1 VKINSIKFKISVI
14 YTFILGVI
22 LILYSGFLYLSLYN
36 TLYDDLDRELETKVQ
51 AIQKTTEQYM
61 EIIGDDPM
69 SLIFA
74 VRRAISLKGGHPDK
88 TKILTAKQKKDILE
102 LEKKWANQYDKF
114 DLNEDFIHFAKIN
127 GQSLVKS
134 ANISTELR
142 TTFLKKLKAREKE
155 EVSYTKFKFKKK
167 NLRFIQVPL
176 PYKGDKKYILQMG
189 TSQKPILDLLEN
201 RKFYIFVSIP
211 VILLLTSFIG
221 RFLAVRILNPV
232 ADITTLAKDITH
244 EDLSKRIT
252 AKYADEEV
260 HLLVQSFNEM
270 IGRLEK
276 SFAHINEFSSHVAH
290 ELKTPI
296 AIIRGEAELALRKDR
311 SSEEYKHVIQVSL
324 DESRR
329 LLKIVE
335 DLLLL
340 AKLDYKPE
348 IFHFEKIEL
357 TTFFQEIF
365 EQTKILASERNIQ
378 TKFTQPQE
386 SLAINADKLHLRRLF
401 FNIIHNAIKFT
412 LPEGLIEIKVTNDNE
427 SVSVEIRDTG
437 VGIIKEDISKI
448 FDRFYHID
456 RRENIHADGN
466 GLGLNISQ
474 AIAKIHHGE
483 IKVVSHP
490 DQGSTFTVI
499 LPRIN

>member
-1 VKINSIKFKISVI
+1 MKINSIKFKISVI
-14 YTFILGVI
+14 YTLILGVI

-36 TLYDDLDRELETKVQ
+36 TLYDDLDRELKTKAQ

-69 SLIFA
+69 SLTFA
-74 VRRAISLKGGHPDK
+74 VRRSISLKGGHPDK
-88 TKILTAKQKKDILE
+88 TKILTAEQKKNILE
-102 LEKKWANQYDKF
+102 LEKTWANRYDKL
-114 DLNEDFIHFAKIN
+114 DLSEDFIHFAKIN

-142 TTFLKKLKAREKE
+142 TTFLKKLKSREKNGI
-155 EVSYTKFKFKKK
+155 SFTKFKFKKK
-167 NLRFIQVPL
+167 NLRFIQVPF
-176 PYKGDKKYILQMG
+176 PYKRDEKYILQMG

-201 RKFYIFVSIP
+201 RQFYIFISIP

-232 ADITTLAKDITH
+232 KEITTLAKDITH
-244 EDLSKRIT
+244 EDLSRRIT
-252 AKYADEEV
+252 AEYADEEV
-260 HLLVQSFNEM
+260 HMLVQSFNDM

-276 SFAHINEFSSHVAH
+276 SFQHINEFSSHVAH

-311 SSEEYKHVIQVSL
+311 TSEEYKRVIQVSL
-324 DESRR
+324 GESRR
-329 LLKIVE
+329 LLKTVE

-348 IFHFEKIEL
+348 IFHFEKIDL
-357 TTFFQEIF
+357 SRFFHEIF
-365 EQTKILASERNIQ
+365 EQTKILALEKSIQ
-378 TKFTQPQE
+378 TKFTQPE
-386 SLAINADKLHLRRLF
+386 KPLEINADKLHLRRLF

-412 LPEGLIEIKVTNDNE
+412 PPEGYIEIKVTNDNKI
-427 SVSVEIRDTG
+427 VSVEIRDSG
-437 VGIIKEDISKI
+437 AGIIKEDIPKI
-448 FDRFYHID
+448 FERFYHID

-466 GLGLNISQ
+466 GLGLNIAR
-474 AIAKIHHGE
+474 AIAKIHHGN
-483 IKVVSHP
+483 IKVASQP

-499 LPRIN
+499 LPRS